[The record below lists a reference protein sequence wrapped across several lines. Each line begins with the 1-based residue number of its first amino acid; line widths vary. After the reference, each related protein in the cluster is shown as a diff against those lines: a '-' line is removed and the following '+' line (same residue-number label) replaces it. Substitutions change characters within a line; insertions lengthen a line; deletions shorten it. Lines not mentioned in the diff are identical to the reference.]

1 MRIFREVTFEIEHT
15 KILDNVNLD
24 IDSGINILQ
33 GKNGVGKSTL
43 LKIILGMIPLE
54 KGKILVYDKMGYVP
68 DSSELYFGELTPQNL
83 FTLLCDESQNKVKS
97 VETMEKFINI
107 FEFDSSIL
115 NKRIKKLSLGQI
127 KKVMIVAG
135 HLNVSSLIL
144 MDEPFSGLDSESLNR
159 FIEFLNQSD
168 ITYLI
173 VSHEMDISSLIVVN
187 HFVLQSGKIEY
198 FNE

>member
-1 MRIFREVTFEIEHT
+1 MANF
-15 KILDNVNLD
+15 
-24 IDSGINILQ
+24 ILQ
-33 GKNGVGKSTL
+33 
-43 LKIILGMIPLE
+43 
-54 KGKILVYDKMGYVP
+54 
-68 DSSELYFGELTPQNL
+68 FG
-83 FTLLCDESQNKVKS
+83 
-97 VETMEKFINI
+97 
-107 FEFDSSIL
+107 FDSSIL
-115 NKRIKKLSLGQI
+115 NKRIKKLSLGQR

>member
-54 KGKILVYDKMGYVP
+54 KGKILVHDKMGYVP

-115 NKRIKKLSLGQI
+115 NKRIKKLSLGQR

-144 MDEPFSGLDSESLNR
+144 MDEPFSGLDSESLSR

>member
-1 MRIFREVTFEIEHT
+1 
-15 KILDNVNLD
+15 
-24 IDSGINILQ
+24 
-33 GKNGVGKSTL
+33 
-43 LKIILGMIPLE
+43 
-54 KGKILVYDKMGYVP
+54 MGYVP

-115 NKRIKKLSLGQI
+115 NKRIKKLSLGQR

-173 VSHEMDISSLIVVN
+173 VSHEMDISSLIVVD

>member
-1 MRIFREVTFEIEHT
+1 MLFR
-15 KILDNVNLD
+15 
-24 IDSGINILQ
+24 S
-33 GKNGVGKSTL
+33 
-43 LKIILGMIPLE
+43 
-54 KGKILVYDKMGYVP
+54 

-115 NKRIKKLSLGQI
+115 NKRIKKLSLGQR

>member
-1 MRIFREVTFEIEHT
+1 
-15 KILDNVNLD
+15 
-24 IDSGINILQ
+24 
-33 GKNGVGKSTL
+33 
-43 LKIILGMIPLE
+43 
-54 KGKILVYDKMGYVP
+54 
-68 DSSELYFGELTPQNL
+68 
-83 FTLLCDESQNKVKS
+83 
-97 VETMEKFINI
+97 
-107 FEFDSSIL
+107 
-115 NKRIKKLSLGQI
+115 
-127 KKVMIVAG
+127 MIVAG

>member
-1 MRIFREVTFEIEHT
+1 
-15 KILDNVNLD
+15 
-24 IDSGINILQ
+24 
-33 GKNGVGKSTL
+33 
-43 LKIILGMIPLE
+43 
-54 KGKILVYDKMGYVP
+54 
-68 DSSELYFGELTPQNL
+68 
-83 FTLLCDESQNKVKS
+83 
-97 VETMEKFINI
+97 MEKFINI

-115 NKRIKKLSLGQI
+115 NKRIKKLSLGQR